1 MKLYESLAAD
11 IASLIEQGVL
21 RDGDRIQSVRQASQ
35 HHNLSVS
42 TVIRAYLLLESRG
55 LIESR
60 PQSGY
65 FVRAMQALPATGP
78 GAVPAAMSAAVLE
91 AARATEAALAPQL
104 DAAKL
109 ILATLRSIREGSV
122 PFGSPYPD
130 PELFPSA
137 RLNSYAGS
145 VGRQHASGL
154 MANLPPGDPEL
165 IRQIARR
172 HLDNGLAVDAGE
184 IVVTVGATE
193 GLNLCLQVVARPG
206 AAVAVESPSYIPVR
220 QSLARFG
227 MRAVEIPTD
236 AVRGIDLDLLERAIA
251 SGGLVAAVVMPNFQN
266 PLGCQMSETHKDAL
280 VELMRRHALP
290 LIENGVYDELYFGE
304 GPPSTLKSRDRDG
317 LVMHCNSFSKNLT
330 ASQHIGWILTGRYRA
345 QVEALKLFNT
355 LGTPVLPQLAIAQY
369 LRQDGYDF
377 HLRRLRRHLSQQA
390 RMMVAAVTRFFPPG
404 TRVTAPDGGYLLW
417 VGLPA
422 GVKALALFARAQDR
436 GISLAPGDIF
446 GSAPSLGGYI
456 RLNYSYPWT
465 ADTDAALRTLGQLAG
480 ELAAGA
486 AAAKDNGNIPAGD

>member
-1 MKLYESLAAD
+1 VKLYESLAAD
-11 IASLIEQGVL
+11 IAGLIEQGVL
-21 RDGDRIQSVRQASQ
+21 REGDRIQSVRQASQ

-65 FVRAMQALPATGP
+65 FVRAMQARP
-78 GAVPAAMSAAVLE
+78 GAEPAAVPQ
-91 AARATEAALAPQL
+91 AARATEAARAPQL

-130 PELFPSA
+130 PELFPSS

-145 VGRQHASGL
+145 VGRQHPSGL
-154 MANLPPGDPEL
+154 MADLPPGDPEL

-172 HLDNGLAVDAGE
+172 HLDNGLAVDPGE
-184 IVVTVGATE
+184 IVITVGATE
-193 GLNLCLQVVARPG
+193 ALNLCLQAVARPG

-236 AVRGIDLDLLERAIA
+236 AVHGIDLDLLERAIVND
-251 SGGLVAAVVMPNFQN
+251 GLVAAVVMPNFQN
-266 PLGCQMSETHKDAL
+266 PLGCRMSESHKDAL
-280 VELMRRHALP
+280 VALMHRHAVP
-290 LIENGVYDELYFGE
+290 LIENGVYDELYFGDS
-304 GPPSTLKSRDRDG
+304 PPSTLKSRDRDG

-330 ASQHIGWILTGRYRA
+330 ASQHIGWMLTGRYRA

-355 LGTPVLPQLAIAQY
+355 LGTPVLPQLVIAQY

-390 RMMVAAVTRFFPPG
+390 RMMVAAVRRFFPPG
-404 TRVTAPDGGYLLW
+404 TRLATPDGGYLLW

-422 GVKALALFARAQDR
+422 GVKALALFARAQER

-446 GSAPSLGGYI
+446 GSDPSLANYI

-465 ADTDAALRTLGQLAG
+465 ADTDAALRTLGLLAG
-480 ELAAGA
+480 ELATGTGAG
-486 AAAKDNGNIPAGD
+486 KDHSTLPARD

>member
-1 MKLYESLAAD
+1 MKLYESFAAD
-11 IASLIEQGVL
+11 IAGLIEQGVL
-21 RDGDRIQSVRQASQ
+21 REGDRIQSVRQASQ

-42 TVIRAYLLLESRG
+42 TVVRAYLLLESRG

-65 FVRAMQALPATGP
+65 FVRAMHTPPAGMP
-78 GAVPAAMSAAVLE
+78 AAVPE

-104 DAAKL
+104 DVARL

-145 VGRQHASGL
+145 VGRQHPSGL

-172 HLDNGLAVDAGE
+172 HLDNGLTVDPGE

-193 GLNLCLQVVARPG
+193 GLNLCLQAVARPG

-227 MRAVEIPTD
+227 MRAVEIPAD
-236 AVRGIDLDLLERAIA
+236 ATQGIDLDLLEQAIVNDE
-251 SGGLVAAVVMPNFQN
+251 LVAAVVMPNFQN
-266 PLGCQMSETHKDAL
+266 PLGYEMSETHKDAL
-280 VELMRRHALP
+280 VALTRRHGLP
-290 LIENGVYDELYFGE
+290 LIENGVYDELYFGDS
-304 GPPSTLKSRDRDG
+304 PPSTLKSRDRDG
-317 LVMHCNSFSKNLT
+317 LVMHCNSFSKSLT
-330 ASQHIGWILTGRYRA
+330 ASQHIGWMLPGRYRA

-390 RMMVAAVTRFFPPG
+390 RMMVAAVSRFFPPG
-404 TRVTAPDGGYLLW
+404 THVTPPAGGYLLW

-422 GVKALALFARAQDR
+422 GVKALALFARAQER
-436 GISLAPGDIF
+436 RISLAPGDIF
-446 GSAPSLGGYI
+446 GSDPSLGAYI

-465 ADTDAALRTLGQLAG
+465 ADTDAALRTLGLLAG
-480 ELAAGA
+480 ELATGA
-486 AAAKDNGNIPAGD
+486 AAATHPNEIRAKD